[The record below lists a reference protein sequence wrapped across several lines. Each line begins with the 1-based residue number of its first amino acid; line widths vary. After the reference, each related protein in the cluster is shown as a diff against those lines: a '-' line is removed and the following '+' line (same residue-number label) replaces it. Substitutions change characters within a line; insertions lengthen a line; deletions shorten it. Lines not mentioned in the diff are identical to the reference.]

1 MPQAGRP
8 QSQVQPSAQSILEK
22 AKKVGRP
29 HGRRHW
35 TFTAESRV
43 SLLPGGKACV
53 GSGENSL
60 HTATAIKLGLDSK
73 WMWAWELSTTMGSP
87 GSDRE

>member
-35 TFTAESRV
+35 TFTAESSFSPAWRKGLHGLRGEFAAYCYSDKAWLGFQMDVGMGTVHHHGKPRV
-43 SLLPGGKACV
+43 
-53 GSGENSL
+53 
-60 HTATAIKLGLDSK
+60 
-73 WMWAWELSTTMGSP
+73 
-87 GSDRE
+87 